1 VDFSFLYKG
10 LLDASF
16 GTMVLYTLVMTHIT
30 IVSVTLY
37 LHRYSAHRALELNGA
52 LKHFFRFWL
61 WLTTGMLTKE
71 WTAVHRKHHVD
82 CETEEDP
89 HSPQIFGL
97 KKVLWEGA
105 ELYGVTA
112 AKTQVLDRFGKG
124 TPDDWIERNL
134 YSKFKITGVG
144 TMMVIDLL
152 LFGVGGLTIWAIQMM
167 WIPFW
172 AAGVVNGIGHYWG
185 YRNFECPDAARNLV
199 PWGILIGGE
208 ELHNNHHTYPNSAK
222 FSVKPW
228 EFDLGWLYVTVFKA
242 LGLAK
247 PLSTGPIVEKVAGK
261 DQIDKDTL
269 WAVLND
275 RFRVMANYAERVVA
289 PVVESEVQRAD
300 AAKRAVLKRAKS
312 LLTREDTLVDEAG
325 RDDIIRAVDGSPV
338 LKTIYDLKQQLQNV
352 WAKRGGD
359 AEVLLNEFKQWCID
373 AEATG
378 IQALRDFVADLK
390 SYTVPKLSRA

>member
-1 VDFSFLYKG
+1 MDLSFLYKG
-10 LLDASF
+10 FLDASF

-37 LHRYSAHRALELNGA
+37 LHRYSAHRALEMHPV

-97 KKVLWEGA
+97 RKVLWEGA

-112 AKTQVLDRFGKG
+112 AKPEVLERFGKG

-134 YSKFKITGVG
+134 YSRFKISGVG
-144 TMMVIDLL
+144 TMMVIDLA
-152 LFGVGGLTIWAIQMM
+152 LFGVSGLTIWAVQMM

-172 AAGVVNGIGHYWG
+172 AAGVVNGIGHFWG

-222 FSVKPW
+222 FSVKAW
-228 EFDLGWLYVTVFKA
+228 EFDLGWVWINLFR
-242 LGLAK
+242 LFGLAR
-247 PLSTGPIVEKVAGK
+247 PLSTGPIVEKVEGK
-261 DQIDKDTL
+261 NLIDKDTL

-289 PVVESEVQRAD
+289 PAVETEVQRAD
-300 AAKRAVLKRAKS
+300 AATRAVLMRAKT
-312 LLTREDTLVDEAG
+312 LLTREETLVDEAG
-325 RDDIIRAVDGSPV
+325 RNDITRAVDGSPA
-338 LKTIYDLKQQLQNV
+338 LKTIYELKQRLQSV
-352 WAKRGGD
+352 WARRGGD
-359 AEVLLNEFKQWCID
+359 AEVLLGDFKQWCID

-378 IQALRDFVADLK
+378 IQALREFVADLK

>member
-1 VDFSFLYKG
+1 MDFSFLYKG

>member
-1 VDFSFLYKG
+1 MDFSFLYKG

-71 WTAVHRKHHVD
+71 WTAVHRKHHVN

-97 KKVLWEGA
+97 KKVLWQGA

-112 AKTQVLDRFGKG
+112 AKPEVLERFGKG

-134 YSKFKITGVG
+134 YSKFKISGVG
-144 TMMVIDLL
+144 TMMVIDLM

-228 EFDLGWLYVTVFKA
+228 EFDLGWLYVTLFKA
-242 LGLAK
+242 LGLAR

-289 PVVESEVQRAD
+289 PAVEIEAERAD
-300 AAKRAVLKRAKS
+300 AATRAVLKRAKT
-312 LLTREDTLVDEAG
+312 LLTREDTLVDDAG
-325 RDDIIRAVDGSPV
+325 RDAISRAVDGSPV

-352 WAKRGGD
+352 WSKRGGD
-359 AEVLLNEFKQWCID
+359 AEVLLGEFKQWCID

-378 IQALRDFVADLK
+378 IQALREFVADLK

>member
-1 VDFSFLYKG
+1 VDLSFLYKG
-10 LLDASF
+10 FLDASF

-37 LHRYSAHRALELNGA
+37 LHRYSAHRALEMHPV

-97 KKVLWEGA
+97 NKVLWEGA

-112 AKTQVLDRFGKG
+112 AKPEVLERFGKG

-134 YSKFKITGVG
+134 YSKFKISGVG
-144 TMMVIDLL
+144 TMMVIDLA
-152 LFGVGGLTIWAIQMM
+152 LFGVAGLTIWAIQMV
-167 WIPFW
+167 WIPFL
-172 AAGVVNGIGHYWG
+172 AAGVINGVGHYWG

-222 FSVKPW
+222 FSVKSW
-228 EFDLGWLYVTVFKA
+228 EFDLGWVWINLFRMF
-242 LGLAK
+242 GLAR
-247 PLSTGPIVEKVAGK
+247 PLSTGPIVAKVEGK
-261 DQIDKDTL
+261 NLIDKDTL

-289 PVVESEVQRAD
+289 PAVENEVQRAD
-300 AAKRAVLKRAKS
+300 AATRAVLMRAKT
-312 LLTREDTLVDEAG
+312 LLTREETLVDEAG
-325 RDDIIRAVDGSPV
+325 RNDITRAVDGSPA
-338 LKTIYDLKQQLQNV
+338 LKTIYELKQRLQNV
-352 WAKRGGD
+352 WARRGGD
-359 AEVLLNEFKQWCID
+359 AEVLLGDFKQLCID

-378 IQALRDFVADLK
+378 IQALREFVADLK

>member
-1 VDFSFLYKG
+1 MLPSVSAGIRILTSQTESRWRSRGQVDTMPATARCCGPSLRELTRVDFSFLYKG

-97 KKVLWEGA
+97 KKVLWQGA

-112 AKTQVLDRFGKG
+112 AKSQVLDRFGKG

-134 YSKFKITGVG
+134 YSKFKISGVG
-144 TMMVIDLL
+144 AMMVIDLM

-228 EFDLGWLYVTVFKA
+228 EFDLGWLYVTLLKA
-242 LGLAK
+242 VGL
-247 PLSTGPIVEKVAGK
+247 
-261 DQIDKDTL
+261 
-269 WAVLND
+269 
-275 RFRVMANYAERVVA
+275 
-289 PVVESEVQRAD
+289 
-300 AAKRAVLKRAKS
+300 
-312 LLTREDTLVDEAG
+312 
-325 RDDIIRAVDGSPV
+325 
-338 LKTIYDLKQQLQNV
+338 
-352 WAKRGGD
+352 
-359 AEVLLNEFKQWCID
+359 
-373 AEATG
+373 
-378 IQALRDFVADLK
+378 
-390 SYTVPKLSRA
+390 

>member
-1 VDFSFLYKG
+1 MDFAFLYQG
-10 LLDASF
+10 IWNASI
-16 GTMVLYTLVMTHIT
+16 GTMALYTLVMTHVT
-30 IVSVTLY
+30 IVGVTVY
-37 LHRYSAHRALELNGA
+37 LHRYSAHRALELNAG

-97 KKVLWEGA
+97 NKVLFEGA

-112 AKTQVLDRFGKG
+112 AKPAVLDRFGKG
-124 TPDDWIERNL
+124 TPDDWVERNV
-134 YSKFKITGVG
+134 YSKFKISGVG

-152 LFGVGGLTIWAIQMM
+152 LFGVGGLTIWAIQML
-167 WIPFW
+167 WIPFF
-172 AAGVVNGIGHYWG
+172 AAGVINGVGHYRG
-185 YRNFECPDAARNLV
+185 YRNFECPDAARNIV

-222 FSVKPW
+222 LSAKPW
-228 EFDLGWLYVTVFKA
+228 EFDIGWMWITLFSM
-242 LGLAK
+242 LGLAR
-247 PLSTGPIVEKVAGK
+247 PLSTGPIVAKVVGK
-261 DQIDKDTL
+261 DLIDKDTV

-289 PVVESEVQRAD
+289 PLVELEVQRAD
-300 AAKRAVLKRAKS
+300 AATRPLLKRGKA
-312 LLTREDTLVDEAG
+312 LLTREDMLVDDAG
-325 RDDIIRAVDGSPV
+325 REDITRLVDGSPM
-338 LKTIYDLKQQLQNV
+338 LRTIYELKQQLQNV

-359 AEVLLNEFKQWCID
+359 AEILLRDFKQWCLD

-390 SYTVPKLSRA
+390 SYTVPKLARA